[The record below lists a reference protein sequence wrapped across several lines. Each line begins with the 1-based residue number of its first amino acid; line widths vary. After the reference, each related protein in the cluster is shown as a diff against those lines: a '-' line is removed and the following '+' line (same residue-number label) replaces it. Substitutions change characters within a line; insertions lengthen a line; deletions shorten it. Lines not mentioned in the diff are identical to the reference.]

1 MEIARRT
8 CSGHAAGCLAAVVD
22 GACRR
27 GFTKA
32 ARTRVCRE
40 RGIKTTKQAGGVMRK
55 KHMVSAVSCMAFGL
69 AASFALAGNN
79 PVDEKWWPSEFGP
92 DDQIGAANY
101 ITPQKRLEAVKLV
114 KQGKTATLG
123 MPYSNHM
130 PLVPGRTFTLSIPSG
145 TNETI
150 GPLPWAGDGYDQAFF
165 DEMVTA
171 EIGQV
176 GTQWDGLAHAAIR
189 IQEVPGMKDGLYFY
203 NGVRAQ
209 DVGTARGFKKNGTHE
224 QPGFFTRGILIDI
237 AALKGVKRLPKGYAI
252 TMADYRAALQK
263 QGIKDAGQGD
273 VVLFRTGWTSLW
285 NTNHLGRPAG
295 EKVKSDEQLA
305 KDMAE
310 AGDGEAGLHP
320 EVCDYLGQKKIAMIG
335 SDTWALEAF
344 PPVNPEYTVYCHMN
358 LIVRRGITN
367 FENLDLDQLSADK
380 AYEFLFT
387 WAPLKLVGA
396 TGSPG
401 NPLAA
406 Y

>member
-1 MEIARRT
+1 MKTKFAFLMAST
-8 CSGHAAGCLAAVVD
+8 VALGFAAVV
-22 GACRR
+22 A
-27 GFTKA
+27 
-32 ARTRVCRE
+32 
-40 RGIKTTKQAGGVMRK
+40 QAD
-55 KHMVSAVSCMAFGL
+55 
-69 AASFALAGNN
+69 NN
-79 PVDEKWWPSEFGP
+79 PVDEKWWPSAHGANDE
-92 DDQIGAANY
+92 IGAANY

-114 KQGKTATLG
+114 KRGKTATLG

-130 PLVPGRTFTLSIPSG
+130 PLVPGRTFTLTIPSG

-150 GPLPWAGDGYDQAFF
+150 GPLPWEGDSYDQAFF
-165 DEMVTA
+165 DEMITA

-176 GTQWDGLAHAAIR
+176 GTQWDGLAHPAIR
-189 IQEVPGMKDGLYFY
+189 IHDVPGWKDGLYFY

-209 DVGTARGFKKNGTHE
+209 DAGTARGFKKNGPE
-224 QPGFFTRGILIDI
+224 KQPGFFTRGILVDV
-237 AALKGVKRLPKGYAI
+237 AALKGVKRLAKGYAI

-263 QGIKDAGQGD
+263 QGIKEAGEGD
-273 VVLFRTGWTSLW
+273 VILFRTGWTSLW

-305 KDMAE
+305 KDLIE

-320 EVCDYLGQKKIAMIG
+320 EVCDYLGTKKIAMIG

-344 PPVNPEYTVYCHMN
+344 PPVIPAKTVYCHMN
-358 LIVRRGITN
+358 LIVRHGITN
-367 FENLDLDQLSADK
+367 FENLDLDQLSEDK